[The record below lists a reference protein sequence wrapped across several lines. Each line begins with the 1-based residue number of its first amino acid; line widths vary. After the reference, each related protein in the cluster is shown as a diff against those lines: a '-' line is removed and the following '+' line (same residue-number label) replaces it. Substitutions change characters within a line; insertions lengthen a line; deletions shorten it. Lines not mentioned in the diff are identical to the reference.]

1 MSLRHLPL
9 LLVFLLGTLAAA
21 FSQSQPVRRY
31 GLFIGA
37 NDGGVER
44 VTLRWA
50 VSDARRVAG
59 VMQEAGGIQPMDSYV
74 LSDPSSRDL
83 ELQFEH
89 IASRIATEQPNARR
103 SELIFYYS
111 GHSDETGIML
121 GADHMSYGA
130 LRQAIERVS
139 ADVTIAILDSCAS
152 GAFTR
157 LKGGSFAQPFV
168 LDDGSELSGHAFL
181 SSSSA
186 DEASQESDS
195 LGSSFFTHYLVS
207 GLRGAADTSDD
218 QIVTLDEVY
227 LYAREQTLQR
237 TMNTLAGPQN
247 ASFDFQL
254 SGTGSIVL
262 TNLAVVNSGVVL
274 DTALSGTL
282 YIAESRGRI
291 VAEVDKVEGV
301 ETRIALPAG
310 PYTMTLQGEG
320 RNYVHDLVLSSGRF
334 TDVAGRDFRVAFLDR
349 NRVRGDEQPT
359 TPISITLLPGQDI
372 VNDQTPTSVNL
383 SAGLIVADAFYV
395 RGGQLST
402 FLSRTQGDLTG
413 VQFASIG
420 NSVGG
425 ALAGFQ
431 YSGVFNSVEGSSRG
445 AQAAG
450 IFNRVQGTGSFLQAA
465 GIANVADAEFTG
477 VQSAGIANV
486 TAGPIA
492 GAQLST
498 LYNQAGGVAGAQLSL
513 VNIGGDVTGVQ
524 IGLVNIGK
532 RVTGTQI
539 GLINISDEM
548 RGVPIGLVNI
558 IESGI
563 HDFSVWWE
571 GDEQSWLGIQNGSN
585 FFYTLG
591 YAGFT
596 RGGEWSQLEGLGVG
610 AGIGV
615 RITNRPLYFDV
626 DLSWKVLSEGANS
639 QERFASLFDGDRG
652 AVFPTARVLA
662 GIAIGDGFGWFFGGT
677 FDVEGAHSRDG
688 VGYFDARRDSSF
700 ELGSGPS
707 AAKIH
712 PVFVTGF
719 KL

>member
-1 MSLRHLPL
+1 MFRRHITL
-9 LLVFLLGTLAAA
+9 LLVLAICTLSLVA
-21 FSQSQPVRRY
+21 QNQPVRRY
-31 GLFIGA
+31 GLFVGA
-37 NDGGVER
+37 NDGGEER

-74 LSDPSSRDL
+74 LSNPTSRDL

-89 IASRIATEQPNARR
+89 IGSRISSEQFNTRR

-121 GADHMSYGA
+121 GSEHMSYGA
-130 LRQAIERVS
+130 LRQAIQAVS

-218 QIVTLDEVY
+218 QVVTLDEVY

-254 SGTGSIVL
+254 SGTGSLVL
-262 TNLAVVNSGVVL
+262 TNLAVVDSGVIL
-274 DTALSGTL
+274 DPSLAGIL
-282 YIAESRGRI
+282 YIAESAGRI
-291 VAEVDKVEGV
+291 VAEVDKAEGV
-301 ETRIALPAG
+301 RTRIALPAG
-310 PYTMTLQGEG
+310 AYKMTLQGEG
-320 RNYVHDLVLSSGRF
+320 RNYVHDVVLTSGRF
-334 TDVAGRDFRVAFLDR
+334 TNVAGRDFRVAFLDR

-359 TPISITLLPGQDI
+359 TPVSVTLLPGQDI
-372 VNDQTPTSVNL
+372 VNAATPTSVNF
-383 SAGLIVADAFYV
+383 SFGLLVGDAFNV
-395 RGGQLST
+395 RGGQMST
-402 FLSRTQGDLTG
+402 FVSRTQGDLTG
-413 VQFASIG
+413 VQLA
-420 NSVGG
+420 SVGNNIG
-425 ALAGFQ
+425 GDLTGVQ
-431 YSGVFNSVEGSSRG
+431 YSAVFNRVEGGSEGAQLTGVFNRVEGS
-445 AQAAG
+445 
-450 IFNRVQGTGSFLQAA
+450 GSFLQAA
-465 GIANVADAEFTG
+465 GIANLAGAEFIG
-477 VQSAGIANV
+477 VQSAGVANV
-486 TAGPIA
+486 TAGPVT
-492 GAQLST
+492 GAQFAGV
-498 LYNQAGGVAGAQLSL
+498 YNQAGGLAGAQFSL
-513 VNIGGDVTGVQ
+513 VNIGGDVHGAQ

-532 RVTGTQI
+532 RVTGAQI
-539 GLINISDEM
+539 GLINISENM
-548 RGVPIGLVNI
+548 RGVPLGLINI
-558 IESGI
+558 IDSGI
-563 HDFSVWWE
+563 HDFSLWWE
-571 GDEQSWLGIQNGSN
+571 GDEQTWLGIQNGSN

-596 RGGEWSQLEGLGVG
+596 RGGEWSQLEGLGLG
-610 AGIGV
+610 AGVGV
-615 RITNRPLYFDV
+615 RITNRPFYFDV
-626 DLSWKVLSEGANS
+626 DLSWKMLSAGADS
-639 QERFASLFDGDRG
+639 QQRFASLFDRERG
-652 AVFPTARVLA
+652 AAFPSARLLA
-662 GIAIGDGFGWFFGGT
+662 GFAIGDGFGWYFGGT
-677 FDVEGAHSRDG
+677 FDIEGAGSRDSI
-688 VGYFDARRDSSF
+688 GYFDGRRENSF
-700 ELGSGPS
+700 DIGSG
-707 AAKIH
+707 ATTIH